1 MISTNRRR
9 AAGGSWSSGGSVPA
23 AAVAAALIARF
34 GGQVCE
40 QAVCLRTSVPRRIK
54 LADVG
59 LPVVVR
65 RFIERY
71 DPIAAEQG
79 LYAHQA
85 DVLRPLSTGEMRDTL
100 LTSATGS
107 GKSLA
112 LWGFLVHAVTALSAS
127 TALACFPTQA
137 LLWGQVDTGGSFAG
151 GREPLPR
158 CRRSWSIHA
167 VLA

>member
-1 MISTNRRR
+1 M
-9 AAGGSWSSGGSVPA
+9 GSVPA
-23 AAVAAALIARF
+23 AAVAAALLARF
-34 GGQVCE
+34 GEQVCE
-40 QAVCLRTSVPRRIK
+40 QAVCLRTSVPRRVK

-112 LWGFLVHAVTALSAS
+112 LWGFLVQAVTARWAIPRPWPAFRLKRCCGDRSNV
-127 TALACFPTQA
+127 C
-137 LLWGQVDTGGSFAG
+137 AG
-151 GREPLPR
+151 PRSQHPWSSIVGRLTRER
-158 CRRSWSIHA
+158 
-167 VLA
+167 